1 MLMKKLLA
9 FFAVA
14 LTTASLAFA
23 HCGAC
28 GTGDEGHSDNGEH
41 AAHGM
46 VGCSDRAL
54 LTYLDIQ
61 DSLASD
67 DLASAQA
74 AARELQKAGE
84 ACSIK
89 GKECCLEMKAAA
101 EGIVSAKDIASA
113 RSSFFALSND
123 LIGKIE
129 GKGLAHGKV
138 FKMHCPMAMEGK
150 GASWIQDSNAEVRN
164 PYYGA
169 SMLACGMEQASI
181 GGGAKAFAESESCAS
196 KEACCASKAAD
207 S

>member
-1 MLMKKLLA
+1 MKKILA

-14 LTTASLAFA
+14 LTAASLASA
-23 HCGAC
+23 NCGSC
-28 GTGDEGHSDNGEH
+28 GTGDEAHSCHGEH
-41 AAHGM
+41 AVHGK

-74 AARELQKAGE
+74 AAKELQNAGE

-89 GKECCLEMKAAA
+89 GKECCVEMKSAT

-113 RSSFFALSND
+113 RSSFLALSND
-123 LIGKIE
+123 LIAKIE

-150 GASWIQDSNAEVRN
+150 GASWIQDNNAKVRN

-169 SMLACGMEQASI
+169 SMLACGVAKATI
-181 GGGAKAFAESESCAS
+181 GGSAKACSDSEGCASES
-196 KEACCASKAAD
+196 ACCADKAAD

>member
-1 MLMKKLLA
+1 MKKLLA
-9 FFAVA
+9 ISAVA
-14 LTTASLAFA
+14 LTAASLAFA
-23 HCGAC
+23 HCGTC
-28 GTGDEGHSDNGEH
+28 GTGDEAHSGHGDH
-41 AAHGM
+41 AAYGK

-74 AARELQKAGE
+74 AAKELQMAGE

-89 GKECCLEMKAAA
+89 GKECCVEMKSAAD
-101 EGIVSAKDIASA
+101 GIVSAEDIASA
-113 RSSFFALSND
+113 RSSFLALSND
-123 LIGKIE
+123 LIAKIE

-150 GASWIQDSNAEVRN
+150 GASWIQDSDAQVRN

-169 SMLACGMEQASI
+169 SMLACGMAQASI
-181 GGGAKAFAESESCAS
+181 GESVKDCADCESCAS
-196 KEACCASKAAD
+196 ESACCADKAAD
-207 S
+207 T